1 MIVDGDGNIT
11 ELIPMPNTREAPY
24 VDKIYTIEP
33 NGSLISYQYAPANHF
48 SIGFAHLTADST
60 GFKQTVATTRDRRL
74 RLEICIAYSIGGI
87 RDTVQSREFSTN
99 LEDAEQY
106 GKCYTTAGGGPAIQL
121 VHEGDLSGV
130 YYNGK
135 ITNLSSESTN
145 VRVQIYSA

>member
-1 MIVDGDGNIT
+1 MIVDGNGNIT
-11 ELIPMPNTREAPY
+11 ELIPMPNTREMPY
-24 VDKIYTIEP
+24 VDNIYTIEP
-33 NGSLISYQYAPANHF
+33 NSSLISYQYTPTNHF
-48 SIGFAHLTADST
+48 IIGFAHLTADST
-60 GFKQTVATTRDRRL
+60 EFNQTVATTRDRRL

-106 GKCYTTAGGGPAIQL
+106 GKCYTTAGGPAIQL
-121 VHEGDLSGV
+121 VHEGNLSGV

-135 ITNLSSESTN
+135 ITNLSSESAN